1 MFRLII
7 LLSALFTATVLAS
20 ENNEM
25 NLSQPEIELVTVIH
39 DFCLEQHLTGNQG
52 DIDNIILSCVNT
64 DLEIASYQTFKSYAD
79 LAAFIVKEKGE

>member
-1 MFRLII
+1 MF
-7 LLSALFTATVLAS
+7 ALFTATVLAS

-39 DFCLEQHLTGNQG
+39 DFCLEQHLIENQG
-52 DIDNIILSCVNT
+52 DIDNIILNCVNT

-79 LAAFIVKEKGE
+79 LSAFIVKEKGE